1 MVAGNSSVD
10 ILLHRMWLDG
20 NLSRKTGL
28 LTIKVILHVA
38 ASVDTSAAK
47 VYAYIAVRE
56 VDRDVLCLGIGS
68 SASVTSEL

>member
-1 MVAGNSSVD
+1 
-10 ILLHRMWLDG
+10 MWVDG

-38 ASVDTSAAK
+38 ASVDTAAK